1 MAGLAKLGD
10 KARSSQGAK
19 TSNSSKT
26 KRKETYYERAYRL
39 KAELPWPYN
48 TLIDLKT
55 QKKGE

>member
-10 KARSSQGAK
+10 KIRSSQGAK

-48 TLIDLKT
+48 TLID
-55 QKKGE
+55 